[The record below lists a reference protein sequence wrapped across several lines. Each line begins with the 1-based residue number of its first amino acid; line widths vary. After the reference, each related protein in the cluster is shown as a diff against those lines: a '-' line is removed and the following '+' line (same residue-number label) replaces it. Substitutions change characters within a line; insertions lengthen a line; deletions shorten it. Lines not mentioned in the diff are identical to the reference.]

1 MATTVINLSD
11 PVSTFVTK
19 TNLVSQH
26 LGDQSTLPTIGIN
39 GANQL
44 ARDSDAIK
52 AIGQLHSLI
61 LKTDSADIISLIKS
75 SLQKDSANAIGF
87 DSAQGRFFVL
97 PNTIDSNMIE
107 TLAIKTKHIFPD
119 AINGA
124 KIADN
129 VINSE
134 HFVDGSIDSEHLAS
148 LVISTGKIQADAVT
162 EAKIGDDAV
171 GSVQLKSLSTLL
183 IKDSAGSTL
192 KTIHGAGA

>member
-1 MATTVINLSD
+1 MAVTVINLSD

-19 TNLVSQH
+19 TNTVSSDVGDKSALTTSAKSNLVVA
-26 LGDQSTLPTIGIN
+26 IN
-39 GANQL
+39 EINTQL
-44 ARDSDAIK
+44 AK
-52 AIGQLHSLI
+52 V
-61 LKTDSADIISLIKS
+61 DSADVVQLVKS

-87 DSAQGRFFVL
+87 DSAQGRFFV
-97 PNTIDSNMIE
+97 PPETINTSMIE
-107 TLAIKTKHIFPD
+107 PLAVVRGRIAAD
-119 AINGA
+119 AIDGT
-124 KIADN
+124 KLADEA
-129 VINSE
+129 VNSE

-171 GSVQLKSLSTLL
+171 GSVQLKTLSTLL

>member
-75 SLQKDSANAIGF
+75 SLQKDSANGIGF
-87 DSAQGRFFVL
+87 DSAQGRFFV
-97 PNTIDSNMIE
+97 PPQTINTSMIE
-107 TLAIKTKHIFPD
+107 PLAVVRGRIAAD
-119 AINGA
+119 AIDGT
-124 KIADN
+124 KLADEA
-129 VINSE
+129 VNSE

-171 GSVQLKSLSTLL
+171 GSVQLKTLSTLL

>member
-61 LKTDSADIISLIKS
+61 LKTDSSDIISLIKS
-75 SLQKDSANAIGF
+75 SLQKDSANGIGF
-87 DSAQGRFFVL
+87 DSAQGRFFIPVGS
-97 PNTIDSNMIE
+97 IDSSKIE
-107 TLAIKTKHIFPD
+107 NLAITTSRIAAD
-119 AINGA
+119 AVNGT

-129 VINSE
+129 AINSE
-134 HFVDGSIDSEHLAS
+134 HYTDGSIDSEHLAS

-171 GSVQLKSLSTLL
+171 GSVQLKTLSTLL

>member
-1 MATTVINLSD
+1 MAVTVINLSD

-19 TNLVSQH
+19 TNTVSSDVGDKSALTTSAKSNLVVA
-26 LGDQSTLPTIGIN
+26 IN
-39 GANQL
+39 EINTQL
-44 ARDSDAIK
+44 AK
-52 AIGQLHSLI
+52 V
-61 LKTDSADIISLIKS
+61 DSADVVQLVKS

-87 DSAQGRFFVL
+87 DSAQGRFFVP

-107 TLAIKTKHIFPD
+107 PSAVKTKHIFAD

-124 KIADN
+124 KIADE

-171 GSVQLKSLSTLL
+171 GSVQLKTLSTLL